1 MGATELVTALRHA
14 GWSVAAAESLT
25 GGLVSAALT
34 SVPGASTVMRG
45 GVVSYATDVKAGVLG
60 VDDFLLRSGGAVQ
73 AQVAREMA
81 MGVRTLLAADLG
93 LSTTGVAGP
102 DPQDGQPVGRVFVAA
117 AWQARDGSVTD
128 EVRMLDL
135 LGDRAQIRHQTVEQV
150 LDLAQWV
157 VSGRAGR

>member
-1 MGATELVTALRHA
+1 MSAAELIAALRNA
-14 GWSVAAAESLT
+14 RRSVAAAESLT

-45 GVVSYATDVKAGVLG
+45 GVVSYATDVKASVLG

-81 MGVRTLLAADLG
+81 TGVRSLLAADLG
-93 LSTTGVAGP
+93 LATTGVAGP
-102 DPQDGQPVGRVFVAA
+102 DPQDGQPVGRVFIAVAWRRSDGTA
-117 AWQARDGSVTD
+117 AD

-135 LGDRAQIRHQTVEQV
+135 GGDRSQIREQTVAEV

-157 VSGRAGR
+157 VTGRAGR